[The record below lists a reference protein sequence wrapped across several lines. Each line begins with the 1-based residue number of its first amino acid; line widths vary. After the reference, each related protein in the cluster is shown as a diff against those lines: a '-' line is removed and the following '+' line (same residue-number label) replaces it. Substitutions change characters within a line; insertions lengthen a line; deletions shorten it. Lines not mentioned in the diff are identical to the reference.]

1 MNLRDD
7 FLKTL
12 NKIDKTFTELTPL
25 CELLIRGINDFQNN
39 AIFFSCLFIPER

>member
-1 MNLRDD
+1 MNLRDN

-25 CELLIRGINDFQNN
+25 CELLIRGIKDFQNN
-39 AIFFSCLFIPER
+39 VVFFGCLLIPEH